1 MIVGFRHYNSL
12 DQVPAIYFEML
23 IQKNNDFP
31 NYDILFM
38 NVSLYNQ
45 SNTKKETKLEIKCDI
60 NEDAYH
66 PNDAN
71 NKLYFSKNTIDSPI
85 SEYSLLPP
93 EVQSDVT
100 PTNDGTE
107 IDVNNVSVDSNTV
120 EDAMKETTD
129 NNSKIEVT
137 SDSGLTVEFA
147 KKHGATHLIRGLRA
161 VSDFEYEF
169 QLASANEFI
178 DSKIDTVFLMAR
190 GDKTFISSSSII
202 TMAKQ
207 GVDVSKLV
215 PDSVL
220 KRLK

>member
-1 MIVGFRHYNSL
+1 MKVAVYPGSFDPITNGHL
-12 DQVPAIYFEML
+12 
-23 IQKNNDFP
+23 
-31 NYDILFM
+31 DIL
-38 NVSLYNQ
+38 NRACSLFD
-45 SNTKKETKLEIKCDI
+45 KVIVLV
-60 NEDAYH
+60 
-66 PNDAN
+66 AN
-71 NKLYFSKNTIDSPI
+71 NPHKSSNFS
-85 SEYSLLPP
+85 
-93 EVQSDVT
+93 
-100 PTNDGTE
+100 
-107 IDVNNVSVDSNTV
+107 V
-120 EDAMKETTD
+120 EDRVEMIKEAIN

-190 GDKTFISSSSII
+190 GDKTFISSSSIT

-215 PDSVL
+215 PNSVL